1 MSSDRARI
9 LVVEDELMIA
19 LDTAAMLGA
28 LGYEAVGPVGQVADA
43 LALVQK
49 EPLDGAVLDI
59 NLGRGER
66 SFVVAEALAAR
77 GVPALFL
84 TGYAIKDAAIPSHL
98 AHIPV
103 LGKPVHDRVLADAL
117 ARLDG

>member
-1 MSSDRARI
+1 MALELISLLNAC
-9 LVVEDELMIA
+9 EDLRGG
-19 LDTAAMLGA
+19 LC
-28 LGYEAVGPVGQVADA
+28 
-43 LALVQK
+43 
-49 EPLDGAVLDI
+49 I